1 MLNASVSRRTQ
12 LIGAVAAVA
21 IGLLVAF
28 MIRLHPEGLRAPAWV
43 AYVAASAFVL
53 AGLCLF
59 AGAVEM
65 NWLQGWLGIA
75 ATLSLFVVSLWIALG
90 PGERACSMSIPF
102 VQSDCTRCVV
112 SRSLRYW
119 STPRCIIP
127 RLARAPCHNE
137 RFLGGYRARRRCL
150 PGAAAGRPSRHSIPR
165 RSA

>member
-65 NWLQGWLGIA
+65 NWLRGWLGIA
-75 ATLSLFVVSLWIALG
+75 VTLSMLVVSLWIAFG
-90 PGERACSMSIPF
+90 PGERECSMSIPF
-102 VQSDCTRCVV
+102 AQTVAPDALCRGAFGIGALLVALFV
-112 SRSLRYW
+112 GLLVR
-119 STPRCIIP
+119 
-127 RLARAPCHNE
+127 RA
-137 RFLGGYRARRRCL
+137 LSSG
-150 PGAAAGRPSRHSIPR
+150 S
-165 RSA
+165 